1 MPTVGS
7 VRMRQGLDAVAGHV
21 LHALIVGMALVAVA
35 LVAVPVAEAYTPAHE
50 AALAIAVP
58 LVLVFELGSGYVHR
72 LVDWLLYGRR
82 GDAATASWQMARGLE
97 QLDDDRAVT
106 GLAASLVDTL
116 KLSHLSVVAADDRER
131 STLVEL
137 GEPGQRS
144 TRFPI
149 THAGHALGEL
159 SARRRHSPLDI
170 RDQRLLQAAAAQI
183 GVVLHAIRLADQLQ
197 LAREDLVISREDE
210 RRRLRREL
218 HDGVGPTLAG
228 IGLGLDAATGALPA
242 DIPRAQGLL
251 RDVRTDIS
259 GLIEVVRLVVDGLR
273 PPLLDEAGLVGALTQ
288 QAKAFAALTG
298 CAITLDSAPLPALPA
313 AVEVAAFRIGS
324 EALTNVA
331 RHARATRCDVHLGI
345 RSASLLIEISDNG
358 SGGALIGSGTG
369 LASIRDRATELGGS
383 IRIESTDHGT
393 TLHVE
398 LPLTT
403 SRSHD

>member
-1 MPTVGS
+1 MSTVSS
-7 VRMRQGLDAVAGHV
+7 VRVRRGLDAAAGHL

-35 LVAVPVAEAYTPAHE
+35 LVAVPVAERYTPAHE

-97 QLDDDRAVT
+97 QLDDDHAVT

-116 KLSHLSVVAADDRER
+116 KLSYLTVVTEDEGDRT
-131 STLVEL
+131 TLVEL
-137 GEPGQRS
+137 GEPGLRS

-149 THAGHALGEL
+149 THAGHTLGEL
-159 SARRRHSPLDI
+159 SARRRHSPLDV

-183 GVVLHAIRLADQLQ
+183 GVVLHAIRLAGQLQ

-228 IGLGLDAATGALPA
+228 IGLGLDATISALPT

-251 RDVRTDIS
+251 SDLRTDIT
-259 GLIEVVRLVVDGLR
+259 GLIEAVRLVVDGLR
-273 PPLLDEAGLVGALTQ
+273 PPLLDEVGLVGALTQ
-288 QAKAFAALTG
+288 QANGFAALTG
-298 CAITLDSAPLPALPA
+298 WAITLESAPLPSLPA

-331 RHARATRCDVHLGI
+331 RHAHATRCDIQLDI
-345 RSASLLIEISDNG
+345 RDASLVIEISDNG
-358 SGGALIGSGTG
+358 SGGAHLGSGTG
-369 LASIRDRATELGGS
+369 LTSIRDRATELGGS
-383 IRIESTDHGT
+383 ARIESTDDGT

-398 LPLTT
+398 LPLTAT
-403 SRSHD
+403 RSHD